1 MHCCYHIRRCASAEW
16 DAWAVTTDL
25 DGTVGPATHQ
35 DLLNRGV
42 IVLHRD
48 ADEVIYHF
56 GRLGEG
62 ADASYPGTPITP
74 TSGPDVYLER
84 RYARLPEAVKPRVY
98 RARVYRNR
106 DGTSLR
112 AQLGNELSA
121 TLEPRVPATGR
132 TSAIPIDPPGAEAIL
147 AEARRRAAGS
157 PDGPA
162 PDVIERLVAMSD
174 VRSGDVVEADTL
186 IPVRM
191 AGEPDR

>member
-1 MHCCYHIRRCASAEW
+1 MSHIAYHIRRCIPAEW

-25 DGTVGPATHQ
+25 DGVTAPATEQ

-42 IVLHRD
+42 IVLHRGS
-48 ADEVIYHF
+48 AEVIYHF
-56 GRLGEG
+56 GRIGEDV
-62 ADASYPGTPITP
+62 DAGYPGSPITP

-84 RYARLPEAVKPRVY
+84 RYARLPEAAKPKVY

-112 AQLGNELSA
+112 AQLETELSA
-121 TLEPRVPATGR
+121 KLEPRVPATGQ
-132 TSAIPIDPPGAEAIL
+132 TSAVPSDPPGAAAIL
-147 AEARRRAAGS
+147 EEARTRAHG
-157 PDGPA
+157 DGQTTPS
-162 PDVIERLVAMSD
+162 VIERLVPMTE
-174 VRSGDVVEADTL
+174 VRSGDVVDSDSI